1 VERNPPRSGRILVA
15 PVVIV
20 LLALP
25 ASLAAQV
32 PPAYASI
39 VERYA
44 HGDIKDAV
52 VELAQWVDRR
62 VGSIDQAIAV
72 LPPTRL
78 RAATML
84 HTDLAG
90 AMAMIGDTAGT
101 ETQLR
106 TANRILDRWLS
117 QNHDDSATFAS
128 YWYAFASSIYVAEG
142 LLDRARALADNGLYR
157 FPRSSE
163 LYVARGIVGEM
174 VARQA
179 EMDPRVAT
187 LGPSGSFARRFE
199 QLLTS
204 ASGNFERAIEL
215 DKANAVAHL
224 HRGWTLHQAGDHRAE
239 HEIDLALE
247 NASDD
252 GVRYLAH
259 LILGAVA
266 ESRKDL
272 DAAASEYQAAW
283 ALGGGQTACVALS
296 RVEIER
302 GHIERSH
309 DIVDEFARRHEHT
322 EDPWWNLRVGGFDGA
337 ALAWLRTEA
346 QRP

>member
-1 VERNPPRSGRILVA
+1 M
-15 PVVIV
+15 
-20 LLALP
+20 
-25 ASLAAQV
+25 
-32 PPAYASI
+32 
-39 VERYA
+39 
-44 HGDIKDAV
+44 
-52 VELAQWVDRR
+52 
-62 VGSIDQAIAV
+62 AV
-72 LPPTRL
+72 LPPQRL

-84 HTDLAG
+84 QTDLAG
-90 AMAMIGDTAGT
+90 AMAMVGDTAGAD
-101 ETQLR
+101 TQLR
-106 TANRILDRWLS
+106 AANRILDRLLS
-117 QNHDDSATFAS
+117 QDPDDGATFAS

-142 LLDRARALADNGLYR
+142 LPERARAYVDNGLYR
-157 FPRSSE
+157 FPKSPE

-179 EMDPRVAT
+179 ELDPRVAT
-187 LGPSGSFARRFE
+187 LGPSSAYARRFE

-204 ASGNFERAIEL
+204 ASGNFEHAIEL
-215 DKANAVAHL
+215 DQANAVAHL
-224 HRGWTLHQAGDHRAE
+224 HRGWTLHQAGDRRAE
-239 HEIDLALE
+239 REIELALA

-272 DAAASEYQAAW
+272 DAAASEYEAAW
-283 ALGGGQTACVALS
+283 ALGGAQTACVALS

-302 GHIERSH
+302 GHLERSRA
-309 DIVDEFARRHEHT
+309 IVDEFARRHEHT